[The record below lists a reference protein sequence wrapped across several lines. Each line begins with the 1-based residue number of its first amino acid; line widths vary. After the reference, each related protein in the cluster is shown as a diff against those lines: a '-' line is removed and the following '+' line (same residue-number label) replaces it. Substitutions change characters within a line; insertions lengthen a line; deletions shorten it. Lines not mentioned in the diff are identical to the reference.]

1 MKYLKCV
8 SAIAVLAVT
17 TVVSSRAQSAPHP
30 QWTGTWATSP
40 LQADGQNIRLFSGV
54 TLREIAHISVGGS
67 QVRLR
72 FTNEFGLD
80 PLTIND
86 AHVAISAG
94 GAAIQP
100 GSDHAITFSGR
111 GSVDIPPGAAIFS
124 DPVDFA
130 ATPLSTLAVSFYL
143 PPQIMRAETFHTYS
157 IQDNYYADG
166 DVASAQVLPQAGSF
180 ASSYFFSG
188 IDVPAV
194 AGSRAIVALGDSIT
208 DGGLSTRNANRR
220 WPDDLAARLN
230 QDPNL
235 NHVSVLN
242 EGIGGN
248 RVLNEGLGPSALSRL
263 DRDVLSQDGVRY
275 LIVLESINDIG
286 RLARSQAQQE
296 GVNAR
301 QITAQQLEW
310 GLKQIADAA
319 HQHGIKA
326 IAATLTPYCGATCTS
341 PVGEQVRE
349 AINGWI
355 RTSGTFDG
363 VADFDQV
370 TRDPQNPT
378 RINPAYD
385 SGDHLHPNDAGYSA
399 MAGSIDLRFF
409 TQ

>member
-8 SAIAVLAVT
+8 SAIAVLAVLL
-17 TVVSSRAQSAPHP
+17 SSHPGRGQRRIRNGRALGPPLPCRPTAKISACSL
-30 QWTGTWATSP
+30 ASLCAKSRTS
-40 LQADGQNIRLFSGV
+40 RLG
-54 TLREIAHISVGGS
+54 AHRCACASP
-67 QVRLR
+67 
-72 FTNEFGLD
+72 TNFALD

-166 DVASAQVLPQAGSF
+166 DVSERAGTTASRLLFFAVLFQRHRC
-180 ASSYFFSG
+180 
-188 IDVPAV
+188 
-194 AGSRAIVALGDSIT
+194 SR
-208 DGGLSTRNANRR
+208 RR
-220 WPDDLAARLN
+220 WLARNCCPRRFHHRWRSVHKKRQSALARRSRCAPHR
-230 QDPNL
+230 DPNL
-235 NHVSVLN
+235 NHVSVTD

-248 RVLNEGLGPSALSRL
+248 RVLNEGLAPSALSRL

-275 LIVLESINDIG
+275 LIVLESIDDIG

-301 QITAQQLEW
+301 KITAQQLEW

-326 IAATLTPYCGATCTS
+326 IAATLTPYCGATCLL
-341 PVGEQVRE
+341 Q
-349 AINGWI
+349 
-355 RTSGTFDG
+355 
-363 VADFDQV
+363 
-370 TRDPQNPT
+370 
-378 RINPAYD
+378 
-385 SGDHLHPNDAGYSA
+385 
-399 MAGSIDLRFF
+399 
-409 TQ
+409 